1 MKPKSKSLVFQ
12 LMAAFVIVS
21 ILPVLLIGGFSFY
34 NTSHIVKESISRLT
48 QYNLNQTNASL
59 DANIGA
65 YKDVIYQLY
74 SNDEVVNCINNI
86 NAEKNLAVSRNRLRR
101 EISSIYYVK
110 KYIRSIAV
118 LTENGTLVFY
128 DSVTGSSTKNSWIY
142 TYGLTNKEFYDH
154 ISLNNGFTYFSTK
167 SSEEIANTE
176 NYLFHIGHPIVD
188 YNRQNTQIGV
198 VIMSIDENLLE
209 EICIGSFEGDESFNF
224 IIDSNGEVV
233 SYPEKAVIGQQVIE
247 VNDEFDENCA
257 QFVKSNGYFTEENIL
272 INSIQDDDT
281 GWYIINAAGEQ
292 ETMRGLETQQRLI
305 LIILL
310 ISVVFL
316 FLIIKVLVRNL
327 TQSVKHVVHAMQ
339 DAAEGKINTHVKIDS
354 HMPCEMEQIAL
365 QYNSTLDKLLQ
376 SMTKEKK
383 LERQKR
389 EAEIVALEA
398 QINPHFL
405 YNILDSIN
413 WIAIGKKEYEISRA
427 ITALGM
433 IMRYGINNSN
443 GVVTLQEECEWLKQY
458 LYLQETRLKGNFES
472 RIIISPEARK
482 IKIHKL
488 LFQPF
493 VENAVLHGFEG
504 IKRKFLLQVTVDLFP
519 EGLRIEIYDNGKGM
533 DSHIAE
539 EINRGVMPESSEK
552 NHIGIKNAV
561 GRIRMYYGE
570 SASVKVESQKGKY
583 TKIIIIIPIVE
594 GIQDENSSS

>member
-21 ILPVLLIGGFSFY
+21 ILPVLLIGVFSFY

-48 QYNLNQTNASL
+48 QYNLNQTKASL

-482 IKIHKL
+482 IKIHNC
-488 LFQPF
+488 Q
-493 VENAVLHGFEG
+493 EWNRHG
-504 IKRKFLLQVTVDLFP
+504 
-519 EGLRIEIYDNGKGM
+519 
-533 DSHIAE
+533 
-539 EINRGVMPESSEK
+539 
-552 NHIGIKNAV
+552 
-561 GRIRMYYGE
+561 
-570 SASVKVESQKGKY
+570 
-583 TKIIIIIPIVE
+583 
-594 GIQDENSSS
+594 